1 MSKVIKKYR
10 VTLQAQKA
18 YLRDNQGQYIMVD
31 GQYLTEDVIPLGF
44 ANAYEPNTKAY
55 EKRKET
61 QDNWAYG
68 TGCFEVNG
76 EYWRKETSWEPDG
89 KGGHNRVFNEYMIPH
104 NYQPIIIDNVPIEG
118 FRVQK
123 SVSRS
128 STSNKVWRI
137 LDPRGF
143 ELEIMTDTMEDLI
156 HGGAIQS
163 GLIIGKCIWRT
174 AKILE
179 RV

>member
-10 VTLQAQKA
+10 ITLQRQTEYMK
-18 YLRDNQGQYIMVD
+18 DDQGQYILVD
-31 GQYLTEDVIPLGF
+31 GKYLMEDNIPLGF

-68 TGCFEVNG
+68 SGCFEING
-76 EYWRKETSWEPDG
+76 EYWRKESTWEPDG
-89 KGGHNRVFNEYMIPH
+89 NGSHKRVFNEHIISH
-104 NYQPIIIDNVPIEG
+104 NLQPIIIDNTPMEG
-118 FRVQK
+118 FRIQK
-123 SVSRS
+123 SISRS

-143 ELEIMTDTMEDLI
+143 ELEIMMNTMEDLI
-156 HGGAIQS
+156 HNGDIQR
-163 GLIIGKCIWRT
+163 GLIIGKCVWRT
-174 AKILE
+174 SKILE